1 MGPAPAGLVSLK
13 EETLEKKP
21 HEDTG
26 GVAARQ
32 PERPQEKLTPR
43 PQPSASRTVP
53 ERPHEE
59 LTPRP
64 QMSAPRTVLEYISV
78 V

>member
-1 MGPAPAGLVSLK
+1 MGPTPAGLVSLK
-13 EETLEKKP
+13 EETLEKKL

-32 PERPQEKLTPR
+32 PERPQEEP
-43 PQPSASRTVP
+43 
-53 ERPHEE
+53 
-59 LTPRP
+59 TPRP
-64 QMSAPRTVLEYISV
+64 QMSTPGIMLEYISV